1 MAERITAENI
11 NLGNLSGEVIKIV
24 GYRNAFLV
32 VIPVIFVILA
42 ILYIVL
48 KAKEREKAEC
58 QIDRR
63 DVYIEVRYAEEPTIR
78 GEKGKGDVIGK
89 EREESTSTMEK
100 T

>member
-1 MAERITAENI
+1 MMAIGTVMPFI
-11 NLGNLSGEVIKIV
+11 SGEVIKIV

-42 ILYIVL
+42 TLYIVL
-48 KAKEREKAEC
+48 KA
-58 QIDRR
+58 
-63 DVYIEVRYAEEPTIR
+63 
-78 GEKGKGDVIGK
+78 K